1 MKKYLLI
8 ALLPGALLI
17 AALTQSLT
25 AQAPVQSPAR
35 WEYGILKWDGPDRI
49 YYNLPGK
56 FELVHL
62 RDKGIDVP
70 KNAQEEEFYL
80 TRAANEVATD
90 GWEIVNL
97 DSRRLLIRRPKTH

>member
-1 MKKYLLI
+1 MKKICLLL
-8 ALLPGALLI
+8 LLPAALFL
-17 AALTQSLT
+17 AALTQRST
-25 AQAPVQSPAR
+25 AQATATTPR

-62 RDKGIDVP
+62 NDKGVDRP

-80 TRAANEVATD
+80 AYAANQVAAE
-90 GWEIVNL
+90 GWEVVNL
-97 DSRRLLIRRPKTH
+97 DSRRLLLRRPQVK